1 MGHINR
7 DNGETWL
14 DYDLIAEE
22 TLGTVSSAKRAVAF
36 LVKSGHLIK
45 LRGGKGKRDANTYRL
60 GPVLAAP
67 TSKTPTHIAMEDEL
81 DTIIPATAPD
91 PKPTASDSAI
101 QLAARFTELLAQPK
115 KHSTVRRKHWPGT
128 FDAMLADHSHADLL
142 ALLEWVFN
150 IDKFWHP
157 KIRAYSGDPAD
168 YFAEHLDNIITAMA
182 HPVTQSMSRTAP
194 RTAPKYDIDA
204 YLNHN

>member
-1 MGHINR
+1 
-7 DNGETWL
+7 
-14 DYDLIAEE
+14 
-22 TLGTVSSAKRAVAF
+22 
-36 LVKSGHLIK
+36 
-45 LRGGKGKRDANTYRL
+45 
-60 GPVLAAP
+60 
-67 TSKTPTHIAMEDEL
+67 MEDEL

-168 YFAEHLDNIITAMA
+168 YFAEHLDKIITAMA
-182 HPVTQSMSRTAP
+182 HPVTQSMSRIAP